1 MISSWESFPGCWSSA
16 GNNDLS
22 LSMSAAL
29 MLAVSKCSMSP
40 IIITSI
46 FRWLSCCLM
55 FEGLTETDDHCHDL
69 CLIYPASSH
78 PRMLGWSVL
87 GVNYNKR
94 RVKTIIKVQRWGQL
108 MLRHPDSNSWSLSL
122 IVADQSFFLWL
133 KNSRNRS
140 KDVEIIS
147 FYCLLFW
154 ILFKTTAAPA
164 SL

>member
-1 MISSWESFPGCWSSA
+1 MISVSQCLLHWCWLCQSVQCLPSSSRPSS
-16 GNNDLS
+16 DDS
-22 LSMSAAL
+22 LVVWCLKVWLRL
-29 MLAVSKCSMSP
+29 M
-40 IIITSI
+40 ITVMTSVLYT
-46 FRWLSCCLM
+46 R
-55 FEGLTETDDHCHDL
+55 
-69 CLIYPASSH
+69 H